1 MRPAAAASMQQWLW
15 SVSMAASKPNQTLPK
30 DADALAEVL
39 SKQKSRRD
47 RLPDAER
54 TEVLS
59 PLPVAELR
67 KYEAVKKA
75 HPDALVCFAQ
85 NGYFE
90 LYGKD
95 AEKAAPL
102 LGTKLLEKKV
112 RGKPIHAGD
121 RLP

>member
-1 MRPAAAASMQQWLW
+1 MAQNSVAPDHDRLTFADGYALDAPCRSSFDAA
-15 SVSMAASKPNQTLPK
+15 MALVGEHGGVQAHQTLPK

-54 TEVLS
+54 TEALS
-59 PLPVAELR
+59 PLPIAELR

-85 NGYFE
+85 SCRWIERHRNW
-90 LYGKD
+90 K
-95 AEKAAPL
+95 
-102 LGTKLLEKKV
+102 
-112 RGKPIHAGD
+112 
-121 RLP
+121 